1 MGKASRWLRNLF
13 LTGWKGRTA
22 KDRGAA
28 DVDCQ
33 SVLSAPLPSH
43 SLAATATATPSGREK
58 RRWSFRCPGASGG
71 AQGQGPLASS
81 SSHCFS
87 EAEVHVV
94 VVAQEQDQQ
103 QVAAAAAAVVPGT
116 ALSSSTAGTRRRSAG
131 GGDRDAAAVRIQAAF
146 RSYLVRYVRSFVLG
160 QAGDSPRAGVKREMV
175 LRRHCLIAQARKALC
190 ALRGMVRLQAMVRG
204 QLVRRQ
210 ANLTLRRMQA
220 LVHAQRRARAER
232 LRLLDLEDGAS
243 SRQQAAT
250 TATTATPRPPPSRRS
265 PQHPRSRKPPV
276 SRALSLFKSWEE
288 LTVARTRKFN
298 RCAMRLAALSAVA
311 VLLLQEAAERGSEEN
326 DVRIVEV
333 DDGAPR
339 TSARR
344 NSCCHYS
351 TPTTTTPSR
360 TPAKAEP
367 LCQKVSPTPSSA
379 RTLSGRFDVDD
390 ASFVSASEPAP
401 VPSRRRAAWRADP
414 PPFFPSYMANTESSR
429 AKARSQ
435 SAPRQRL
442 SSASETAVPA
452 ASPSPSCWDWEHP
465 PTPSL
470 GGGGGGGSARRRA
483 SLDLPGG
490 GAPSRHVQRCASR
503 ARASTM
509 SSVPGSEC
517 GSSSTVGHRGSARTG
532 HGMGGD
538 Y

>member
-146 RSYLVRYVRSFVLG
+146 RSYL
-160 QAGDSPRAGVKREMV
+160 
-175 LRRHCLIAQARKALC
+175 ARKALC

-265 PQHPRSRKPPV
+265 PQHPRSRKPP
-276 SRALSLFKSWEE
+276 
-288 LTVARTRKFN
+288 
-298 RCAMRLAALSAVA
+298 
-311 VLLLQEAAERGSEEN
+311 EAAERGSEEN

>member
-1 MGKASRWLRNLF
+1 
-13 LTGWKGRTA
+13 
-22 KDRGAA
+22 
-28 DVDCQ
+28 
-33 SVLSAPLPSH
+33 
-43 SLAATATATPSGREK
+43 
-58 RRWSFRCPGASGG
+58 
-71 AQGQGPLASS
+71 
-81 SSHCFS
+81 
-87 EAEVHVV
+87 
-94 VVAQEQDQQ
+94 
-103 QVAAAAAAVVPGT
+103 
-116 ALSSSTAGTRRRSAG
+116 
-131 GGDRDAAAVRIQAAF
+131 
-146 RSYLVRYVRSFVLG
+146 
-160 QAGDSPRAGVKREMV
+160 
-175 LRRHCLIAQARKALC
+175 
-190 ALRGMVRLQAMVRG
+190 
-204 QLVRRQ
+204 
-210 ANLTLRRMQA
+210 
-220 LVHAQRRARAER
+220 
-232 LRLLDLEDGAS
+232 
-243 SRQQAAT
+243 
-250 TATTATPRPPPSRRS
+250 
-265 PQHPRSRKPPV
+265 
-276 SRALSLFKSWEE
+276 
-288 LTVARTRKFN
+288 
-298 RCAMRLAALSAVA
+298 MRLAALSAVA